1 MKRDFYSVF
10 LRNPIYFL
18 LLVSFH
24 SITIFA
30 GLTLNFVTGDI
41 TVGLYH
47 TREKTG
53 LVDEVLEVALQ
64 RIGYE
69 FEVTIVPTER
79 SLKMAEAG
87 IADGELLITRAIEN
101 SFPSLLRVPESHVE
115 SEFVIF
121 SREPIDLKGVGIAS
135 G

>member
-1 MKRDFYSVF
+1 MKREFYSVF

-18 LLVSFH
+18 LLVSFQP
-24 SITIFA
+24 ITTFA
-30 GLTLNFVTGDI
+30 GPTLNLVTGDI

-69 FEVTIVPTER
+69 FDVTIVPTER
-79 SLKMAEAG
+79 SLKWRRQVLLMA
-87 IADGELLITRAIEN
+87 N
-101 SFPSLLRVPESHVE
+101 Y
-115 SEFVIF
+115 
-121 SREPIDLKGVGIAS
+121 
-135 G
+135 